1 MLGNI
6 EGRRKRGHQRMRWLD
21 DITSG
26 MGKKLGKLWETV
38 RNRKAKEISKG
49 LRDALNRKRMCRKIK
64 VLDHKQ
70 HSAFLKKKPITG
82 D

>member
-1 MLGNI
+1 MN
-6 EGRRKRGHQRMRWLD
+6 
-21 DITSG
+21 DITST
-26 MGKKLGKLWETV
+26 MDMKSGKLWETV